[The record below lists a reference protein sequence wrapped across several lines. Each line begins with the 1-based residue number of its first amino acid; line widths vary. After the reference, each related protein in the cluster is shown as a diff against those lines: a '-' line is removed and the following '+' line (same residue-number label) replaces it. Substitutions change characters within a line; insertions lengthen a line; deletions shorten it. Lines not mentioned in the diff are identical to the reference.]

1 MTLRLEIFVTRY
13 GLKSMILRF
22 FLLPEKVQLRTR
34 ARGGVSEKKR
44 WYPALQEAFLF
55 RTAATE
61 VA

>member
-1 MTLRLEIFVTRY
+1 
-13 GLKSMILRF
+13 MILRF

-44 WYPALQEAFLF
+44 WYPALQKAFLF
-55 RTAATE
+55 RIAANE